1 MNNAEARDILIR
13 YMVAINPY
21 ISQDL
26 YEAFK
31 LAIDSLAQDED
42 DHK

>member
-13 YMVAINPY
+13 YLNAIMSY

-31 LAIDSLAQDED
+31 LAIESLAQDED